1 MNLTDI
7 IQIVQD
13 NSLIHG
19 IVIIAVCFIK
29 IPKIK
34 LNVWG
39 IIGKS
44 INKDVTSRLNKLN
57 NELSELKNDLSVSEL
72 CEMYFNEGTY
82 NKKQSTIEGDRSRIR
97 SHVIPLIGSY
107 PVKSLNKQVIE
118 KLLLDITN
126 GKTAKVTKSNKS
138 RGLAKITGGRATAK
152 RTFETISSI
161 LTFAERREL
170 IEKNPA
176 LGIPKPKL
184 KAKEVFLTADE
195 YKELGKAIEVAQKL
209 KLNQTSINAIKLL
222 ALTGCRKNEIL
233 SLKWEYV
240 DF

>member
-57 NELSELKNDLSVSEL
+57 NEVSELKNDLSELKNNFEVHTVNSCRERILRFNSEI
-72 CEMYFNEGTY
+72 MSGNQKH
-82 NKKQSTIEGDRSRIR
+82 NK
-97 SHVIPLIGSY
+97 
-107 PVKSLNKQVIE
+107 
-118 KLLLDITN
+118 
-126 GKTAKVTKSNKS
+126 
-138 RGLAKITGGRATAK
+138 
-152 RTFETISSI
+152 
-161 LTFAERREL
+161 
-170 IEKNPA
+170 
-176 LGIPKPKL
+176 
-184 KAKEVFLTADE
+184 E
-195 YKELGKAIEVAQKL
+195 YYD
-209 KLNQTSINAIKLL
+209 
-222 ALTGCRKNEIL
+222 EIL
-233 SLKWEYV
+233 SDIDKYEHYCLNHPEYPNNKAMLSIENIKKTYADLLERN
-240 DF
+240 DFYEK